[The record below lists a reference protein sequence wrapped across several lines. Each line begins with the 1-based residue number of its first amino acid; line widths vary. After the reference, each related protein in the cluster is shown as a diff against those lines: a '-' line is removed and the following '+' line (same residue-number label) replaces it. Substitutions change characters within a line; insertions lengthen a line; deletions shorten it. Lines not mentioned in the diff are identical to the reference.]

1 MPHHLKTELSQEQK
15 DTILSLL
22 EKKFKKCAIAKEL
35 HVAVYKVQRE
45 IEIINFKK
53 KHKHG

>member
-22 EKKFKKCAIAKEL
+22 EKKVKKCAIAKEL
-35 HVAVYKVQRE
+35 HIAVYKVERE
-45 IEIINFKK
+45 IEIIKFRKK
-53 KHKHG
+53 LKK